1 MREKHCAIIDEID
14 REEYIG
20 GGAATVSH
28 FHPFGRALLPLATV
42 VAMFLGGELAA
53 QEDKLPVTPTS
64 PECTIIGKEVTCSGN
79 LSGGVDVDGGTDTYS
94 KLYVNKLD
102 GEITPNE
109 GTTGI
114 EFTSTSTEKITLDV
128 NTGDYDITT
137 SGNRAH
143 GINVSGESTIDVD
156 VVTGYIETSGSGAV
170 GINVANKEAVGSG
183 GNIDI
188 DVNGDITTN
197 GDYSNGI
204 SVDGKGGKVNVK
216 VNGDITTNGASSKGV
231 TVSGSGGKTTVEVNG
246 NIETLS
252 TTGSSGLYVSNDDS
266 DIKITLTGDITV
278 RSGDGLTG
286 FTSNAGNIEI
296 IVQGDITNW
305 DSAGSG
311 INTGSE
317 AGDVAI
323 TLEGGTVT
331 SSGRTGIWF
340 SNLASN
346 TVQNTLTVTAGRTVT
361 IRGGLRDVEGQDDN
375 ETIKNFGTLTT
386 PGIVDLAFVDP
397 DDDEGTNIFNNMVDA
412 TYNSGTSII
421 LGDDAED
428 LFSNAGNLSPGGANA
443 VQTTELTGDFNSFI
457 TKTVDGEKIV
467 NAGIFTVTIDR
478 NDPALFD
485 QFVVH
490 GKITLNGGTVRVVG
504 AYNGGRY
511 TILKSTV
518 QSIEDGDPDQNLITS
533 QAIAKVDAIDTLFM
547 DYEVEEGDNTFE
559 MVLVSKIKNFSSF
572 SFCDAGTANQ
582 RAGACNGLDGLLAAN
597 ESNEIVQAVLQV
609 DTKAQAQAA
618 FVALSG
624 EEHASLKG
632 ALMDT
637 GQTRVAAVNHRM
649 NARFGNFDAQ
659 ASTTAFGSP
668 SSQADG
674 DSGFWITGYD
684 GWSKTDATSSTARI
698 DTDLGGVLFGVDHA
712 VGDHLHL
719 GVLGGYSQTDVTQRA
734 LLSSSSVGTWS
745 AGLYGTAGADAWGI
759 SFGAIHNWHTMDT
772 SRTVSFTNYSPQ
784 RLSADYSARSR
795 QVFAEAGYKAHVGGL
810 MLEPFAG
817 VSHTNLD
824 TSGFS
829 ETGGGAALTVSPDSD
844 NTNFA
849 TLGIRGA
856 MALSDTAHM
865 RGMAGVR
872 YAFGDIEPSSIATFS
887 SNPVFTA
894 TGAPTAKY
902 ALVTEFGIGAQ
913 LSDNSFFGVTYK
925 GRYGEGTDNHSFDA
939 SLRVTF

>member
-1 MREKHCAIIDEID
+1 MRDKRCAIIDEIV
-14 REEYIG
+14 REEYAA
-20 GGAATVSH
+20 GGAVTVSN
-28 FHPFGRALLPLATV
+28 FRQFGRAILPLATV
-42 VAMFLGGELAA
+42 AAMFLGGELAA
-53 QEDKLPVTPTS
+53 QEDKLPVTPAS
-64 PECTIIGKEVTCSGN
+64 PECNIEGTEVTCSGN
-79 LSGGVDVDGGTDTYS
+79 LSGGVDVDGGTGTYTN
-94 KLYVNKLD
+94 LYVNKLD
-102 GEITPNE
+102 GEIAPNDD
-109 GTTGI
+109 TIGI
-114 EFTSTSTEKITLDV
+114 EFTSNGNITLDV

-137 SGNRAH
+137 SGAD
-143 GINVSGESTIDVD
+143 GIYVKSDSTIDVD
-156 VVTGYIETSGSGAV
+156 VVTGHIETSGFGAEGIYVEHKV
-170 GINVANKEAVGSG
+170 GGSG
-183 GNIDI
+183 DIDV

-197 GDYSNGI
+197 GQSSKGVI
-204 SVDGKGGKVNVK
+204 VSGRDGTINVE
-216 VNGDITTNGASSKGV
+216 VNGDITTNGASSTGV
-231 TVSGSGGKTTVEVNG
+231 NVSGNGGKTTVKVNG
-246 NIETLS
+246 NIETLG
-252 TTGSSGLYVSNDDS
+252 TTASSGLYVSNADS

-286 FTSNAGNIEI
+286 FASNAGKIEI

-346 TVQNTLTVTAGRTVT
+346 TIQNTLTVTADRTVT

-375 ETIKNFGTLTT
+375 ETINNFGTLTT

-443 VQTTELTGDFNSFI
+443 VQITELTGDFNSFI
-457 TKTVDGEKIV
+457 TKTNDAGEKIV
-467 NAGIFTVTIDR
+467 NAGIFTVTIDP
-478 NDPALFD
+478 NDPTLFD

-504 AYNGGRY
+504 AYHDGRY
-511 TILKSTV
+511 TILKSTL
-518 QSIEDGDPDQNLITS
+518 QSIEDGDPDQNLDPS

-547 DYEVEEGDNTFE
+547 DYEVEIGDNSFE

-637 GQTRVAAVNHRM
+637 GQTRIAAVNHHM
-649 NARFGNFDAQ
+649 NARFGNFDARE
-659 ASTTAFGSP
+659 STTAFGSP

-684 GWSKTDATSSTARI
+684 GWSKTDATSSTARM

-734 LLSSSSVGTWS
+734 SLSSGSVGTWS
-745 AGLYGTAGADAWGI
+745 AGLYGTVGADIWSI
-759 SFGAIHNWHTMDT
+759 SFGAIHNWHAMDT
-772 SRTVSFTNYSPQ
+772 SRTVSFTNYFPK
-784 RLSADYSARSR
+784 RLSAGYSARSR
-795 QVFAEAGYKAHVGGL
+795 QVFAEAGYKVQVGGL

-829 ETGGGAALTVSPDSD
+829 ETGDDAALTFSSDSD

-872 YAFGDIEPSSIATFS
+872 YAFGDIEPTSIATMS
-887 SNPVFTA
+887 SIPAFTA
-894 TGAPTAKY
+894 TGAPIAKY

-925 GRYGEGTDNHSFDA
+925 GRYGDGTEIHRFDA

>member
-14 REEYIG
+14 REEYVG
-20 GGAATVSH
+20 GGAAAVSH

-42 VAMFLGGELAA
+42 AAMFLGGELAA

-64 PECTIIGKEVTCSGN
+64 PECTILGKEVTCSGN
-79 LSGGVDVDGGTDTYS
+79 LSGGVDVDGGTDTYT

-170 GINVANKEAVGSG
+170 GINVANKEGVGSG
-183 GNIDI
+183 GNIDV

-204 SVDGKGGKVNVK
+204 SVNGKGGKVNVK

-278 RSGDGLTG
+278 RSGHGIVGSAQGAGLVD
-286 FTSNAGNIEI
+286 I

-305 DSAGSG
+305 DSTGSG
-311 INTGSE
+311 INSSSE
-317 AGDVAI
+317 QGNINI
-323 TLEGGTVT
+323 TLNGGTISSAGKRGVWF
-331 SSGRTGIWF
+331 SSGAT
-340 SNLASN
+340 N
-346 TVQNTLTVTAGRTVT
+346 TVNNILRVNAGRTMT
-361 IRGGLRDVEGQDDN
+361 ISGATHDVEGEDDN
-375 ETIKNFGTLTT
+375 ETINNFGTLTT
-386 PGIVDLAFVDP
+386 PGIINLAKVDP
-397 DDDEGTNIFNNMVDA
+397 GKDEGTNIFNNMVDA
-412 TYNSGTSII
+412 TYNSGTWII
-421 LGDDAED
+421 LGYDAED

-443 VQTTELTGDFNSFI
+443 VQVTKLTGDFNSFI
-457 TKTVDGEKIV
+457 TVDDDNV
-467 NAGIFTVTIDR
+467 NAGIYTVTIDPNAL
-478 NDPALFD
+478 NDKFIVD
-485 QFVVH
+485 
-490 GKITLNGGTVRVVG
+490 GKINLNGGTVRVVG
-504 AYNGGRY
+504 AYEGTY
-511 TILKSTV
+511 TILESTI
-518 QSIEDGDPDQNLITS
+518 QIIEYQNMNNS
-533 QAIAKVDAIDTLFM
+533 YSEAIASFDAIDTLFM
-547 DYEVEEGDNTFE
+547 DHEVIESDIQLEMDLKSTRKTFGRNT
-559 MVLVSKIKNFSSF
+559 F
-572 SFCDAGTANQ
+572 SFCEVAGTANQ

-597 ESNEIVQAVLQV
+597 EGNEIVQAVLQV

-795 QVFAEAGYKAHVGGL
+795 QVFAEAGYKAQVGGL

-829 ETGGGAALTVSPDSD
+829 ETGGGAALTVSSDSD

-849 TLGIRGA
+849 TLGVRGA

-913 LSDNSFFGVTYK
+913 LSENSFFGVTYK